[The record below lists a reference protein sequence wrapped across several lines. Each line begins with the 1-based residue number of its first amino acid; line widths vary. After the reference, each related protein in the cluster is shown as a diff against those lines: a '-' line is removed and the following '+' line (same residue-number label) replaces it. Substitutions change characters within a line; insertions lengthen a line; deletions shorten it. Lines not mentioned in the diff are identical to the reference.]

1 MSIVIQLN
9 TDQIDRVDLAPAI
22 AAIEP
27 LKSKIRQYEQKL
39 QFKIDYAL
47 EPDDP
52 REFSEVPEVRLW
64 FIRLDAMYP
73 WLPFLLDWSQK
84 ELGRYAAM
92 LVPHEIQRDGIEYN
106 PEALEIF
113 VMSKTFVLM
122 NWLDQQQI
130 ESRSR
135 LKSMTKTLG
144 YELDDAFFA
153 MLEGR

>member
-1 MSIVIQLN
+1 MSIVIHLN
-9 TDQIDRVDLAPAI
+9 ADQIDRVDLTPAI

-27 LKSKIRQYEQKL
+27 LQIDIRQFEQQL
-39 QFKIDYAL
+39 QFKLDYPL

-52 REFSEVPEVRLW
+52 RELSEVPEVRLW
-64 FIRLDAMYP
+64 FIGLDALYP
-73 WLPFLLDWSQK
+73 WLPFVLDWSNK

-92 LVPHEIQRDGIEYN
+92 LVPHEIQRDGIEFN

-122 NWLDQQQI
+122 GWLEQQQI

>member
-1 MSIVIQLN
+1 MSVVIHLN
-9 TDQIDRVDLAPAI
+9 SDQIDRVDLAPAI

-27 LKSKIRQYEQKL
+27 LKSDIRQYEQKL
-39 QFKIDYAL
+39 QFNIDYPREL
-47 EPDDP
+47 GDP
-52 REFSEVPEVRLW
+52 RELSEVPEVRLW
-64 FIRLDAMYP
+64 FIRLDSMYP

-92 LVPHEIQRDGIEYN
+92 LVPHEIQPDGIEYN

-144 YELDDAFFA
+144 YELDDAFFSL
-153 MLEGR
+153 LEGR